1 MVICLTFVINFTGN
15 FPRYSDDM
23 SCATT
28 LYIALILCMY
38 LFYRCELFQ
47 SNLKKVLDLADKS
60 SGYSGLTT
68 A

>member
-1 MVICLTFVINFTGN
+1 M
-15 FPRYSDDM
+15 YSNDI

-28 LYIALILCMY
+28 LYIALILIIICMH